1 MNKVEWILKASKL
14 MINLIKL
21 NNESFMD
28 LELKKVRKE
37 QHHMYRYLCY
47 MEEEIKSC
55 KKKR

>member
-1 MNKVEWILKASKL
+1 